1 MPTFNAYVDGFNLFK
16 GALERRPKLK
26 WLDVWT
32 LCEHLLPNQELQKVY
47 YFTSRIRRRFEGDKA
62 PDRQNL
68 YLRILENSGVNLVF
82 GRTERNENW
91 VRVASQ
97 KRKEIIKPEI
107 DSFLGLTQKVINRT
121 FVRARPDV
129 PKALVKTFGEKGTD
143 VNIASLL
150 LRDHFKNEFSTA
162 LLISGDSDLVTPVEI
177 LVNDLR
183 EIHVVIP
190 NNGQGNLRF
199 KNACESVEFL
209 DLGLVAACQFPDK
222 VISPKGKILRRPDE
236 WV

>member
-1 MPTFNAYVDGFNLFK
+1 M
-16 GALERRPKLK
+16 
-26 WLDVWT
+26 
-32 LCEHLLPNQELQKVY
+32 
-47 YFTSRIRRRFEGDKA
+47 
-62 PDRQNL
+62 
-68 YLRILENSGVNLVF
+68 RILENSGVNLVF

-199 KNACESVEFL
+199 KKA
-209 DLGLVAACQFPDK
+209 
-222 VISPKGKILRRPDE
+222 
-236 WV
+236 